1 MFNYLKSSL
10 YTIGIL
16 VISTIIITVLN
27 YFNIVNGTLLNIL
40 YFIIPLISVSVG
52 SFILGKSTNVKG
64 ITSGLIYG
72 VIWVIIFLI
81 INVFI
86 KGLNITSIIY
96 FIVMILLSVIMGI
109 LGKNRKKE

>member
-16 VISTIIITVLN
+16 FISTIIITILN

-52 SFILGKSTNVKG
+52 SFILGKNTNIKG

-72 VIWVIIFLI
+72 IIWSIILLI
-81 INVFI
+81 INIFI
-86 KGLNITSIIY
+86 KGLDITSIIY
-96 FIVMILLSVIMGI
+96 FIVIILLSVIMGI

>member
-27 YFNIVNGTLLNIL
+27 YFNIVSGILLNIL